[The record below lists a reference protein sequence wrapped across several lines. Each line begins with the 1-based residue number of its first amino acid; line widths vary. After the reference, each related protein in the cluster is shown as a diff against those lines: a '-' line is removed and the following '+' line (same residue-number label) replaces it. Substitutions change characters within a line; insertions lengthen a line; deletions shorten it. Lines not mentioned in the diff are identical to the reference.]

1 MSAPRPAG
9 PFRFTREQYY
19 QLGRLGFFDGRRVER
34 IHGEIVEMSPVGWR
48 HVVSCR
54 KTAELLERIFVGVGW
69 VSRNEQP
76 LALTDSDPQP
86 DVMVVAGQFE
96 DYSDHPTTAL
106 LVVEVA
112 DSTLARDTTTKAEL
126 YASAGVADYWVLD
139 LDNRRL
145 LVFRDPIALP
155 AGLGATAYRTQLTLG
170 PTDSVAPLAALAAA
184 IRVGDL
190 LP

>member
-34 IHGEIVEMSPVGWR
+34 IHGEIVERGPVGWL

-54 KTAELLERIFVGVGW
+54 KTAELLERIFVGMGW

-86 DVMVVAGQFE
+86 DVMVVAGRFE

-106 LVVEVA
+106 LVVEVT
-112 DSTLARDTTTKAEL
+112 DSPLARDTTTKAEL
-126 YASAGVADYWVLD
+126 YASAGVTDYWVID
-139 LDNRRL
+139 LDNHRL

-184 IRVGDL
+184 CRVGDL